1 MRWWGTGDRPRLA
14 GRHDKARVP
23 PGLGM
28 VHAETGT
35 DCTCGDVEVDAH
47 AKQYMSGFA
56 AARCAGR
63 AARYRKTLAIELH
76 QQGLTLKTGNREL
89 HGVRHPFDVLGK
101 DACIRQ
107 RVQASF
113 ETIAQRAD
121 RKSTRLNS
129 SH

>member
-1 MRWWGTGDRPRLA
+1 MA
-14 GRHDKARVP
+14 
-23 PGLGM
+23 
-28 VHAETGT
+28 
-35 DCTCGDVEVDAH
+35 
-47 AKQYMSGFA
+47 GFA

-63 AARYRKTLAIELH
+63 AARYRKSLAIELH

-113 ETIAQRAD
+113 DTIAQRANLRSTGIELLLRKLGGGAKADD
-121 RKSTRLNS
+121 RCDILGTAAQSAFLHAAVMQRSEEHTSELQSLMR
-129 SH
+129 